1 MFSDN
6 LRRRRLEL
14 GISQEELA
22 EMVGYRSRS
31 SISKLESGSADI
43 SQSKLRLL
51 ANVLNITPEELIG
64 VSIDPMKA
72 SVAGTSENGR
82 SGKVVALIQAG
93 GKSTRNMLSIPNQ
106 FVNVDDKPVIVYVLE
121 AYEKHPSIDEIDVVC
136 LYGWE
141 KTLLSYCRQYHITK
155 LNRIVTGGYSIIDS
169 IRIGINAIAEDLQDE
184 DTIILQEATR
194 PMINSSLISKLLSSY
209 NEFGSSVY
217 VKSMNEY
224 PQIRVMDDNTEL
236 ADRNTMYSLE
246 SPEIYSYAILREALR
261 RQTAE
266 VRDDGSCCVV
276 MMHRLGIPIH
286 LLESTSVNVKIVKQ
300 EDIYIFKVLN
310 QVLL

>member
-1 MFSDN
+1 MFSER

-22 EMVGYRSRS
+22 RLVGYKSRS
-31 SISKLESGSADI
+31 SISKLESGCCDI

-51 ANVLNITPEELIG
+51 AGVLNTTPEELIG
-64 VSIDPMKA
+64 ENADRFISPSINK
-72 SVAGTSENGR
+72 TLENK

-93 GKSTRNMLSIPNQ
+93 GKSTRNMLNIPNQ

-141 KTLLSYCRQYHITK
+141 KTLLSYCKQYHITK
-155 LNRIVTGGYSIIDS
+155 LNKIVTGGYSIIDS
-169 IRIGINAIAEDLQDE
+169 IRIGLNAIKDSLHDD
-184 DTIILQEATR
+184 DTVILQEATR
-194 PMINSSLISKLLSSY
+194 PMINASLISKLLSSF

-217 VKSMNEY
+217 VRSMNDF
-224 PQIRVMDDNTEL
+224 PQIRVVDDSTEL

-246 SPEIYSYAILREALR
+246 SPEIYSYGVLKEAFQ
-261 RQTAE
+261 RQINE
-266 VRDDGSCCVV
+266 VKDDGSCCVV

-286 LLESTSVNVKIVKQ
+286 LCESTSVNLKIVKQ